1 VGQKIG
7 YFLSTSLFV
16 ALHSSEFCN
25 TYLRGNPIEAP
36 ILTLSKFMY
45 SWSLVQVGVTLYIAF
60 LIDEGDRVTEGEKPY
75 TLKQVFIILGDV
87 VKNPNI

>member
-1 VGQKIG
+1 
-7 YFLSTSLFV
+7 
-16 ALHSSEFCN
+16 
-25 TYLRGNPIEAP
+25 
-36 ILTLSKFMY
+36 MY